1 MEPENTNIQKK
12 EIFLEKYPYL
22 EPLLQHYDLTYDRTS
37 ITMDDYIVFLNRI
50 ILKHS
55 KNSDAETVDNIKN
68 LFFILIKNS
77 IRMNMDSIIF
87 KALSYFIKEGFDF
100 FISSLKSDKDVKRD
114 QFNKKIIKIKY

>member
-1 MEPENTNIQKK
+1 MEPKETNSQKK

-22 EPLLQHYDLTYDRTS
+22 EPLLQHYYLSYERAS
-37 ITMDDYIVFLNRI
+37 ITMDDYLVFLNRI
-50 ILKHS
+50 VLKHL
-55 KNSDAETVDNIKN
+55 KTSDAGTVDNIKN

-114 QFNKKIIKIKY
+114 